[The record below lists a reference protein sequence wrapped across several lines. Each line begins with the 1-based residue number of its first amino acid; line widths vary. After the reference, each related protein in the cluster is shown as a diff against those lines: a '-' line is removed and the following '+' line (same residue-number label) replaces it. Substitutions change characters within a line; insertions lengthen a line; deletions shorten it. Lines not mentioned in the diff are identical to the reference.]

1 MYKMFTR
8 DAGKYFVE
16 IILYA
21 SNPPNVN
28 NGMRTTLQIVRL
40 TRKDG
45 LFSSA
50 KCSHRIFASLI
61 LSCMVFQVFNHLLN
75 FLAVQKLRR
84 YSRITSTVK
93 VTSND
98 KKIMVNIRFVE
109 VPLVTWRGV
118 TWSGHLRKFNKVFN
132 RIGQVLPW
140 SMYYN
145 EIKFCL
151 NFSEG
156 LNAAH
161 SITQINLRTC
171 TCANKPG
178 VKNLTW
184 FKYANDGHFVTYVS
198 PGGIICTPRLPNCRR
213 QNAKKTTYKNANKVE
228 IQGHFCA
235 L

>member
-1 MYKMFTR
+1 MIHTFAKDVLIQSNIKMHFASSAALQTTVSDMYKMFTR

-118 TWSGHLRKFNKVFN
+118 T
-132 RIGQVLPW
+132 
-140 SMYYN
+140 
-145 EIKFCL
+145 
-151 NFSEG
+151 
-156 LNAAH
+156 
-161 SITQINLRTC
+161 
-171 TCANKPG
+171 
-178 VKNLTW
+178 
-184 FKYANDGHFVTYVS
+184 
-198 PGGIICTPRLPNCRR
+198 
-213 QNAKKTTYKNANKVE
+213 
-228 IQGHFCA
+228 
-235 L
+235 